1 MPDDRTSKTPDDG
14 RGREAVSPFAI
25 PPAGWKDVLLRTWK
39 EAGEDNIG
47 LVAAG
52 VSFYAFLAFVPL
64 LGAIVLSYGLAAEP
78 STVVHNMQSLTSVM
92 PADAAKL
99 VGEQLTNIVTT
110 SGSKKGFG
118 LLLALALAL
127 FGARNGAGSVITALN
142 IAYDEEERRS
152 FLRFNLLALAI
163 TAAAVL
169 VAILAVVAIA
179 AMGHLESLFPGA
191 PGFVLVVG
199 KLLSYLLVAL
209 AGAAGAATLYRYGPD
224 RADARWIWLTPGSV
238 TTAVLWLVLTIGF
251 GIYVA
256 NFGDYNATY
265 GSLGAVIVM
274 LTWLYLSAYVL
285 LLGAELN
292 SELERQTGRD
302 TTTGPEQPRG
312 MRDAEAADDMA
323 DRT

>member
-1 MPDDRTSKTPDDG
+1 M
-14 RGREAVSPFAI
+14 
-25 PPAGWKDVLLRTWK
+25 
-39 EAGEDNIG
+39 
-47 LVAAG
+47 
-52 VSFYAFLAFVPL
+52 
-64 LGAIVLSYGLAAEP
+64 LGAIVLSYGLAADP

-92 PADAAKL
+92 PTDAAKL

-110 SGSKKGFG
+110 SGSKKELG

-142 IAYDEEERRS
+142 IAHNEEERRG

-179 AMGHLESLFPGA
+179 ALSHLESLYPGA
-191 PGFVLVVG
+191 PDFVLVLG

-209 AGAAGAATLYRYGPD
+209 AGAATLYRYGPD
-224 RADARWIWLTPGSV
+224 REDARWIWLTPGSV
-238 TTAVLWLVLTIGF
+238 ITAMLWLVLTIGF

-256 NFGDYNATY
+256 NFGNYNATY
-265 GSLGAVIVM
+265 CSLGAVVVM

-285 LLGAELN
+285 LLGAKLN
-292 SELERQTGRD
+292 SELERQTVRD

-312 MRDAEAADDMA
+312 TRDAEAADNVA
-323 DRT
+323 GGN